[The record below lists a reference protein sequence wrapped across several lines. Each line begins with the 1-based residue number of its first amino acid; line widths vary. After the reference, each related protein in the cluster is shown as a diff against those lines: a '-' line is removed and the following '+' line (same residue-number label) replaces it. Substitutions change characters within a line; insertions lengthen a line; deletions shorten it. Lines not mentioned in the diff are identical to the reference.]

1 MKRTKCY
8 TYFRIVGNFNPEII
22 TTLLCLNPYNSWKIG
37 DTRKNG
43 AKYDFANWDFGYCD
57 KYDIDVDNQM
67 RTTINPLLAKAD
79 ILNEIKRKYDVDFY
93 LEIVPTIFPDD
104 ILPCLSPSLDVMK
117 FCCDTQTKID
127 IDLYL
132 EEENSNL

>member
-22 TTLLCLNPYNSWKIG
+22 TTLLCLNPYKFCKIG

-43 AKYDFANWDFGYCD
+43 TKYDFANWDFGYCD

-67 RTTINPLLAKAD
+67 RTTINPLLAKVD
-79 ILNEIKRKYDVDFY
+79 ILNEIRKKYDVDFY
-93 LEIVPTIFPDD
+93 LEIVPTIFSDD

-117 FCCDTQTKID
+117 FCCDTQTNID

-132 EEENSNL
+132 EK